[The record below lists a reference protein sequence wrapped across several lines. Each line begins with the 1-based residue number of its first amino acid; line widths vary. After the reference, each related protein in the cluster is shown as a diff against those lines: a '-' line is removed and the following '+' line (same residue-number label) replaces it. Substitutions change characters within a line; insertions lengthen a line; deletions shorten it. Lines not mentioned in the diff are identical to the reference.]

1 MDEPDIRS
9 LGQLSRDTGGMG
21 TTSVIIVTYQSEAF
35 VGPVLDALLADPEGP
50 DEVVVVDNASTDGTV
65 GIVGRPGITVVALTE
80 NVGFGGGCHVG
91 VEASTGST
99 IVFLGH
105 DATPCAGWIGPL
117 VDALDDPTVGASM
130 PTIEDADRGGHF
142 NTSGGHLTY
151 FGLAWVS
158 DAGNVI
164 PDNEPETTEV
174 SFPSGAAM
182 ALSRET
188 WDRFGGFRRSLFMY
202 HEDTDLGWRMRL
214 SGLRI
219 VRVPRSR
226 VRHRYD
232 FSRSPQ
238 KMYWLERN
246 RHVLLATNYRP
257 ATRLLLAP
265 AFLLA
270 DLGVWFVA
278 ARDGFARQKL
288 QARRDYVADRSR
300 WIADRRTVERNRSIG
315 DAAMLRTMDSSV
327 SGAQQVAPPRGSRL
341 IDAILAS
348 YLGAVLPVIAFFD
361 RRAGFDA

>member
-1 MDEPDIRS
+1 
-9 LGQLSRDTGGMG
+9 MG
-21 TTSVIIVTYQSEAF
+21 TTSVIIVTYQAEDL
-35 VGPVLDALLADPEGP
+35 VDPVLDALLADPDSP
-50 DEVVVVDNASTDGTV
+50 DEIIVVDNASSDNTV
-65 GIVGRPGITVVALTE
+65 AVVDRPGVTVVALPE
-80 NVGFGGGCHVG
+80 NVGFGGGCHAG

-99 IVFLGH
+99 IIFLGH
-105 DATPCAGWIGPL
+105 DATPCAGWMTPL
-117 VDALDDPTVGASM
+117 VEALEDPTVGASM
-130 PTIEDADRGGHF
+130 PTIEDADRPGRF

-158 DAGNVI
+158 DVGQVI
-164 PDNEPETTEV
+164 PANESTV
-174 SFPSGAAM
+174 IDVAFPSGAAM

-202 HEDTDLGWRMRL
+202 HEDTDLGWRLRL

-246 RHVLLATNYRP
+246 RHALLATNYRP
-257 ATRLLLAP
+257 VTRLLLTP

-278 ARDGFARQKL
+278 ARDGFASQKL
-288 QARRDYVADRSR
+288 RARRDHIKNRSQ
-300 WIADRRTVERNRSIG
+300 WIAERRNVERNRTIG

-327 SGAQQVAPPRGSRL
+327 SGAQQIVSPRGSRL
-341 IDAILAS
+341 IDALLTS
-348 YLGAVLPVIAFFD
+348 YRRAVLPVVAFFD